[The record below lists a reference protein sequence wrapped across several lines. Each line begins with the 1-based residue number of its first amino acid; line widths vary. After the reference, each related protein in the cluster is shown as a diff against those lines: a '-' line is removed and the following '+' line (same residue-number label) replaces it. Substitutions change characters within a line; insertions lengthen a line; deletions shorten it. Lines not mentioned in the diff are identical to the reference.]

1 MSVHLIFTVQ
11 IIMLPQPVAPDSP
24 GVDVELYEMLRVVV
38 VVSGGVVGPLG
49 AAQHEA
55 VGVEAQPEVA
65 LRRGL

>member
-1 MSVHLIFTVQ
+1 MSRH
-11 IIMLPQPVAPDSP
+11 QPVAPDPP
-24 GVDVELYEMLRVVV
+24 GVDVELDEMLRVVV
-38 VVSGGVVGPLG
+38 VVSGRVVGPLG